1 MKAYRIEVLVI
12 DFEEIG
18 GEVIAELMERVRYP
32 NDCVSPLVMS
42 QQEADIGTWSDDHAL
57 NHGSSSHGV
66 ENFRQGRVHSRPFAG
81 GQENRRD
88 REVFIHNFRIRA

>member
-1 MKAYRIEVLVI
+1 MKAYRIEVLII

-57 NHGSSSHGV
+57 NHGKTL
-66 ENFRQGRVHSRPFAG
+66 
-81 GQENRRD
+81 
-88 REVFIHNFRIRA
+88 RAEYERLFDVASKTQS